1 MNQVKIG
8 EFIAELRKE
17 KNMTQLD
24 LAKKLGVTDRAI
36 SKWENG
42 RGMPELSIIKP
53 LCEELSITINELFCG
68 EKIIKKDFTEKAEE
82 NIINTLEYTNIKIKK
97 TKGLFMSVFIGI
109 VGVIFLLAI
118 CFAVDVNRMKNDK
131 PVVFSTWGFDYAP
144 PVDLKY
150 EKIEYTIKEHF
161 EKQGDIEEKHEEGVK
176 TFIAFKTYL
185 IEEKEDNQYDVYI
198 WVLEEQCY
206 LDENDIKNYGSYSIP
221 FKVTVK
227 KQDQAEK
234 YSVVDSQYPRNGTYY
249 SEDMKKLFP
258 SSVIKDMNQI
268 HKDGTYEKMQLDIE
282 EQVQLYFHK
291 EYYPFIY

>member
-1 MNQVKIG
+1 MNQVKVG
-8 EFIAELRKE
+8 KFIAELRKE

-68 EKIIKKDFTEKAEE
+68 EKIVEEDFTKKAEE
-82 NIINTLEYTNIKIKK
+82 NIVNTLEYSNIEIKR
-97 TKGLFMSVFIGI
+97 TKRIFISVFIGI
-109 VGVIFLLAI
+109 VCAIFLLAI
-118 CFAVDVNRMKNDK
+118 CFSIDVNRMWNEK

-150 EKIEYTIKEHF
+150 EKIEYTIKEYL

-185 IEEKEDNQYDVYI
+185 IEEKEDSQYDVYI

-206 LDENDIKNYGSYSIP
+206 LAENDIKNYGSYSIP

-227 KQDQAEK
+227 KQEQYNK
-234 YSVVDSQYPRNGTYY
+234 YSVIDSRYPREGAYY

-258 SSVIKDMNQI
+258 SSVIKDINQI
-268 HKDGTYEKMQLDIE
+268 HKDGTYEKLQLDIE
-282 EQVQLYFHK
+282 NQVQLYFHK

>member
-1 MNQVKIG
+1 MDQVKIG
-8 EFIAELRKE
+8 KFIAQLRKE

-68 EKIIKKDFTEKAEE
+68 EKIVEEDFTQKAEE
-82 NIINTLEYTNIKIKK
+82 NIANTLEYTNIEIKK
-97 TKGLFMSVFIGI
+97 TKRIFMAVFIGI
-109 VGVIFLLAI
+109 IGVIILLVI
-118 CFAVDVNRMKNDK
+118 CFAVDVNRMRNDK

-144 PVDLKY
+144 PVDLKH
-150 EKIEYTIKEHF
+150 EKIEYTIKDYLK
-161 EKQGDIEEKHEEGVK
+161 KQGDIEEKHEEGVK

-185 IEEKEDNQYDVYI
+185 IEETEDNQYNVYM

-206 LDENDIKNYGSYSIP
+206 LDESDVMNYGSYSIP

-227 KQDQAEK
+227 KQEQVDK
-234 YSVVDSQYPRNGTYY
+234 YSVVDSQYPKDGAYY

-258 SSVIKDMNQI
+258 SSVIKDMNKI
-268 HKDGTYEKMQLDIE
+268 HKDGTYEKLQLDIE

-291 EYYPFIY
+291 DYYPFRY